1 MVKRWSFFAPKKYDE
16 SIAAQSIQLS
26 FFKLKRKSSLSRMD
40 VNKSQKCSPKRQ
52 VAIRNIVIE
61 ANEPPCS
68 TTMETLDL
76 HNCWEYLGSSS
87 RNLMETTKSEIT
99 PCHTR
104 NMSDTTT
111 TSTVSVVS
119 IDAAKL
125 QAAAEFGKVVS
136 RNRRLPQVVP
146 GFISGGHLLVNKE
159 RISRHIPALHRRL
172 ELDQLANERADI
184 MAKTGKVHRG
194 DRSLML
200 SRLMPCY
207 SFAENVGTGV
217 SIHDIHLR
225 MLSIDSDVKNMIN
238 TGFSEF
244 GIGTAKGRN
253 GKIYLCQ
260 VFKG

>member
-1 MVKRWSFFAPKKYDE
+1 MAKRWSHKR
-16 SIAAQSIQLS
+16 QS
-26 FFKLKRKSSLSRMD
+26 FFKLKSKSSLSRTEI
-40 VNKSQKCSPKRQ
+40 NEPQKYNPQRQ
-52 VAIRNIVIE
+52 VANRKIVIE
-61 ANEPPCS
+61 ADEPPCS
-68 TTMETLDL
+68 LDL

-111 TSTVSVVS
+111 TSTLSVIS

-146 GFISGGHLLVNKE
+146 GFISGDHLLVNKE
-159 RISRHIPALHRRL
+159 RICRHIPALHRRL
-172 ELDQLANERADI
+172 ELDQLAKERADI
-184 MAKTGKVHRG
+184 MAKAGKVHRG
-194 DRSLML
+194 EKAHML
-200 SRLMPCY
+200 SRLMPCN
-207 SFAENVGTGV
+207 SFAENAGTGM
-217 SIHDIHLR
+217 SIQEIHYR
-225 MLSIDSDVKNMIN
+225 MLSTDTDVKNMIN
-238 TGFSEF
+238 KDFSEF
-244 GIGTAKGRN
+244 GIGTSLGRN